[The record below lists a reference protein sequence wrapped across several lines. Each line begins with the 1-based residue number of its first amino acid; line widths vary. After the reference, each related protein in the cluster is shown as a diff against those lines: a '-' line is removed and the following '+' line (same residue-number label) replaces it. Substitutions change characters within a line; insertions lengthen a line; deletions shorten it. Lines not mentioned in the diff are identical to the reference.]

1 MVVGSCGDYF
11 AVADTVIM
19 MDSYRVKDVSSE
31 ALELCNGVRGR
42 SSTELDAPNL
52 RPDARFVDT
61 ASLTPSAPKVQVRD
75 IRKIFYGSEEHA
87 IDMSSMEQ
95 KVELGQIVLI
105 ADVMKMLSRDKR
117 DVQISTM
124 IDNLLAR
131 MDEEG
136 LDIASS
142 PDRPC
147 NGSYVRM
154 RKFEL
159 AAAINRWRK
168 ARMGQ
173 P

>member
-1 MVVGSCGDYF
+1 
-11 AVADTVIM
+11 
-19 MDSYRVKDVSSE
+19 
-31 ALELCNGVRGR
+31 
-42 SSTELDAPNL
+42 
-52 RPDARFVDT
+52 
-61 ASLTPSAPKVQVRD
+61 
-75 IRKIFYGSEEHA
+75 
-87 IDMSSMEQ
+87 MSSIEQ